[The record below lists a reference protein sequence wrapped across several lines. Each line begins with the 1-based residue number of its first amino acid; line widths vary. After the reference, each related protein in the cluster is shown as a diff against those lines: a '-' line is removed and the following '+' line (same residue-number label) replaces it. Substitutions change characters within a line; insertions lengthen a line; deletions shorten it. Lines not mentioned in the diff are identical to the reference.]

1 MIELQFFLASHRI
14 SIDKVPRDTWTLSLH
29 HLLRIQPSWLSRSEL
44 GHSMAKSWWSKT
56 QNSNSK
62 DVLRTEDILRIATLL
77 WCDMIG
83 TMTKTT
89 AQAATKRTED
99 ILRIATLLWCDMIR
113 TMTKTTAQAA
123 AKPSLNKPGRPC
135 PIRIRCWKPW

>member
-1 MIELQFFLASHRI
+1 M
-14 SIDKVPRDTWTLSLH
+14 
-29 HLLRIQPSWLSRSEL
+29 
-44 GHSMAKSWWSKT
+44 
-56 QNSNSK
+56 
-62 DVLRTEDILRIATLL
+62 RTEDILRIATLL

-99 ILRIATLLWCDMIR
+99 ILRIETLLWCDMIR

-135 PIRIRCWKPW
+135 PIRIRC